1 MWFGRRS
8 CLILQDRKGGR
19 TAATDTDRRSNIL
32 VLVGTRP
39 EAIKMFPIV
48 LALQRSTWF
57 APVLITTG
65 QHADLVRP
73 ILDLAEIDVDLAVA
87 IRSDAQQSSGRDH

>member
-1 MWFGRRS
+1 
-8 CLILQDRKGGR
+8 
-19 TAATDTDRRSNIL
+19 
-32 VLVGTRP
+32 
-39 EAIKMFPIV
+39 MFPIV

-73 ILDLAEIDVDLAVA
+73 ILDLAEIGPDGDLADAVCRERL
-87 IRSDAQQSSGRDH
+87 IGSRCPGIDSLCDRLRPVRSRES